1 MKIGVLS
8 DSHHEH
14 DNILEA
20 IAFLKK
26 RGTKLLIHLGDDYN
40 DMDGIADENTI
51 RVPGLYCDAYLK
63 TYVPNRRIE
72 DIEGWKVLITHT
84 PESTLDD
91 LPDDTHPEDLV
102 KNQEID
108 IMLYGHTHIP
118 EIKME
123 NDIVYINPGHL
134 RKEDKKGNPATF
146 ALIDI
151 SEHKLFITIYKLSDK
166 SVFKEQK
173 FGKE

>member
-8 DSHHEH
+8 DSHHE
-14 DNILEA
+14 LENVNDA
-20 IAFLKK
+20 VIFLKK
-26 RGTKLLIHLGDDYN
+26 NGAKLIIHLGDDYN
-40 DMDGIADENTI
+40 DLDNICDEHAI

-63 TYVPNRRIE
+63 SYVPNRRIE
-72 DIEGWKVLITHT
+72 EIEGWTVLLTHT

-91 LPDDTHPEDLV
+91 LPDDPHPEDLI

-108 IMLYGHTHIP
+108 IMLYGHTHTP

-134 RKEDKKGNPATF
+134 KKEDKKGHPATF
-146 ALIDI
+146 ALIDM

-166 SVFKEQK
+166 SVLKEQN

>member
-14 DNILEA
+14 ENLEEA

-26 RGTKLLIHLGDDYN
+26 NGIKLLIHLGDDYN
-40 DMDGIADENTI
+40 DLENTVEKNVI

-63 TYVPNRRIE
+63 PYVPNRRIE
-72 DIEGWKVLITHT
+72 EIEGWNVLLTHT

-91 LPDDTHPEDLV
+91 LPDDPHPEDLIN
-102 KNQEID
+102 NQDID
-108 IMLYGHTHIP
+108 IMLFGHTHIP

-123 NDIVYINPGHL
+123 NDIVFVNPGHL
-134 RKEDKKGNPATF
+134 RREDKKGHPATF

-151 SEHKLFITIYKLSDK
+151 SAHKLFITIYKLSDK
-166 SVFKEQK
+166 SVYKEQK